1 MNIIML
7 SVRRSKEDILEHGQH
22 LSQCVL
28 GKLDAA
34 GSADEQRDLPA
45 HNVLEAHIGPFLI
58 SHVGLCSGD
67 LRLQDAPNFLYSKNK
82 VRSEVRRN

>member
-28 GKLDAA
+28 RKLDAA
-34 GSADEQRDLPA
+34 GSADEHRDLPS

-67 LRLQDAPNFLYSKNK
+67 LRLQHAPNFLYSKNK
-82 VRSEVRRN
+82 MRSEVRK